1 MEFEHIPVL
10 LPEVIEYLNCS
21 PSGSY
26 VDCTLGGAGHAQ
38 KIAQKIG
45 VQGRLIG
52 IDQDQAAIEAA
63 QDKLAEVEAEL
74 ELVRANFQDLEA
86 VLDNLGIEQVD
97 GILFDLGVSSYQLDN
112 PERGFS
118 YQQEAPLDMRMDQRQ
133 DTTAAKL
140 VNNLSR
146 RELAK
151 IIEQYGE
158 EKWADRIAQF
168 IVDKRERD
176 PITTTTRLVEVIKAA
191 IPASARRSSPHP
203 AKRTFQALRI
213 AVNGELDVIE
223 EALQAAVN
231 KLKPGGRLAVIT
243 FHSLEDRIV
252 KHTFKELA
260 TDCICP
266 PKLPVCGCD
275 EEAEI
280 EIITTVSPTEEEIKR
295 NSRARS
301 ARLRVAEKKSSKVK
315 GR

>member
-10 LPEVIEYLNCS
+10 LPEVIKYLDCS
-21 PSGSY
+21 HAGIY

-45 VQGRLIG
+45 VNGKLVG
-52 IDQDQAAIEAA
+52 IDQDQAAIIAA
-63 QDKLAEVEAEL
+63 QSKLEKVEAEV
-74 ELVRANFQDLEA
+74 ELVRANFQDLES
-86 VLDNLGIEQVD
+86 VLDDLGIEQVD
-97 GILFDLGVSSYQLDN
+97 GVLFDLGVSSYQLDN

-133 DTTAAKL
+133 ETTAADL
-140 VNNLSR
+140 VNNLSH
-146 RELAK
+146 RELTK

-168 IVDKRERD
+168 IVDKRERK
-176 PITTTTRLVEVIKAA
+176 PITTTTQLVEIIKAA
-191 IPASARRSSPHP
+191 IPASARRSGPHP

-223 EALQAAVN
+223 DALQAAVN
-231 KLKPGGRLAVIT
+231 RLQPGGRLAVIT

-252 KHTFKELA
+252 KHTFKDLA
-260 TDCICP
+260 KDCICP

-280 EIITTVSPTEEEIKR
+280 EIVTTVAPTEEEIRR

-301 ARLRVAEKKSSKVK
+301 ARLRVVEKKSSKVK